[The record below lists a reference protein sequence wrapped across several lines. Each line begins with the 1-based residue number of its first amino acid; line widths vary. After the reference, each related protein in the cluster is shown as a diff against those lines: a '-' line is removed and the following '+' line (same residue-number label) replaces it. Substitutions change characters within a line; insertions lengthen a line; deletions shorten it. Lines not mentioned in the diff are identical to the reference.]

1 MSSFF
6 TEAGRLPRGFG
17 RPPFPDSKQS
27 YRTLDF
33 LSSDGP
39 TIDNGAKT
47 ELDLGHGNERHI
59 TMTGRLTGRVAVITG
74 GASGI
79 GRATALRFLDEGALV
94 VVGDLNEKAGAELSG
109 QLADRAERFRFVTA
123 DISAEGEV
131 AGLVETA
138 LSAWGSLDIMFNNA
152 GIGGA
157 FGPITDIEVDHW
169 DLSFAVLVR
178 SVFLGTKHAA
188 RAMIAQGGGTIINT
202 ASVAGLAGG
211 SGPQAYSAAK
221 AAVVNLTLTT
231 ATELAPHRIRV
242 NAICPGVIFTP
253 LATGKDESVLEHA
266 VAELQPWPDRGEPDD
281 IAAAVT
287 WLASDDARFVTGE
300 AIRVDGGLIAAGTRM
315 GGLMD
320 PHGAMTRYAGFGYG
334 TTGKGTTKTHV
345 GRDAAS

>member
-1 MSSFF
+1 
-6 TEAGRLPRGFG
+6 
-17 RPPFPDSKQS
+17 
-27 YRTLDF
+27 
-33 LSSDGP
+33 
-39 TIDNGAKT
+39 
-47 ELDLGHGNERHI
+47 
-59 TMTGRLTGRVAVITG
+59 MTGRLTGRIAVITG

-79 GRATALRFLDEGALV
+79 GRATALRFLDEGAHV
-94 VVGDLNEKAGAELSG
+94 VVGDLNEKAGAELAG
-109 QLADRAERFRFVTA
+109 QVADRSDRFRFVAA
-123 DISAEGEV
+123 DISAESEV
-131 AGLVETA
+131 VGLIDTA
-138 LSAWGSLDIMFNNA
+138 VSTWGALDIMFNNA

-188 RAMIAQGGGTIINT
+188 RVMIAQGGGTIINT

-253 LATGKDESVLEHA
+253 LATGRDESVLEHA
-266 VAELQPWPDRGEPDD
+266 IAELQPWPDRGEPDD
-281 IAAAVT
+281 IAAVVT

-300 AIRVDGGLIAAGTRM
+300 AVRVDGGLIAAGTRM
-315 GGLMD
+315 SGLMD
-320 PHGAMTRYAGFGYG
+320 PHQAMARYSGFGYG
-334 TTGKGTTKTHV
+334 TTGKAVTKTRLAQD
-345 GRDAAS
+345 GAREGTP